1 MKEEQSHSVPTQE
14 TGTAPSLWNPDA
26 LANWSLL
33 LTPLFGSY
41 LVAENYK
48 AMGKHKDAK
57 GAMDWFYIGIATLL
71 SGFIFFPF
79 GIYGF
84 WMLMLI
90 FLAYLVS
97 WYFMSARKQRRA
109 ILSAYGKNYERQ
121 PWGKVLVIGV
131 AVMIVWQVIV
141 RAFI

>member
-1 MKEEQSHSVPTQE
+1 MKEEQSHSVSTQE

-48 AMGKHKDAK
+48 AMGKPKDAK
-57 GAMDWFYIGIATLL
+57 GAMDWFYIGIAVFL
-71 SGFIFFPF
+71 SVFLFSPF
-79 GIYGF
+79 GLFGV
-84 WMLMLI
+84 LI
-90 FLAYLVS
+90 LVYLAYLLS
-97 WYFMSARKQRRA
+97 WYFMSARKQKRA
-109 ILSAYGKNYERQ
+109 VLSAYGKNYERQ
-121 PWGKVLVIGV
+121 PWGKVLVIGI

-141 RAFI
+141 RTFI